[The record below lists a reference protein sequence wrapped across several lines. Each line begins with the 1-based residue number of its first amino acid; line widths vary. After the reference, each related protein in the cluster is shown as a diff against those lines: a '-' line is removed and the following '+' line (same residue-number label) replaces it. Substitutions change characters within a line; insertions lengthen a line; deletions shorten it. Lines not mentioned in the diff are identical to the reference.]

1 MAKKFGKFLLF
12 TAAVGAVGAAAYY
25 YMQKKDSEF
34 FDETDE
40 DYDDFSEDMDGDNPA
55 RTYVPLNAENAS
67 SPESQADT
75 QAKESSSD
83 DSFTPLT
90 EQAPRVTE
98 TAKNDTAEA
107 VEEFFDE
114 STPEKAEAYEEF
126 FDDDDLSN

>member
-25 YMQKKDSEF
+25 YMQKKDSAL

-40 DYDDFSEDMDGDNPA
+40 DYDDFSEDVDGDGPA
-55 RTYVPLNAENAS
+55 RTYVPLNAESAS
-67 SPESQADT
+67 APESQAGA
-75 QAKESSSD
+75 QENAPSGD
-83 DSFTPLT
+83 DFFTPLT

-98 TAKNDTAEA
+98 TAKNDAAEA

-114 STPEKAEAYEEF
+114 SAPEKAESSEEF
-126 FDDDDLSN
+126 FNDDLSN